1 MRAYAR
7 EHYDIFVS
15 FCKKM
20 GLPVTSLK
28 AAEVRTRRVWTP
40 HCGSTLAHVPL
51 NLHPLQKRKSYAED
65 DDDDVGSGSEG
76 GDDDDM
82 DDDDDDESGME
93 SVPARCGWCLWGGG
107 RAHDLGLCDRW
118 GGTRG
123 RRLCGQGRLGRRGR
137 VRPVASLRYESFFF
151 LNLTPLHRRRIRYDE
166 NYESPDEEGGAP
178 SKKGDKKKGKA
189 SRKRD
194 DDDDEDEDGDDD
206 DAEPAPKKAKV
217 SKEKA
222 PAKSKES
229 APKAKKPAP
238 SKTKT
243 TDPTK
248 SGKGKGDDEAL
259 KRKVRPGFYAPS
271 SGSALCAPHAA
282 APLTTHTQMADIL
295 DEEDED

>member
-1 MRAYAR
+1 MTT
-7 EHYDIFVS
+7 S
-15 FCKKM
+15 
-20 GLPVTSLK
+20 PVWNLCRP
-28 AAEVRTRRVWTP
+28 AAGGV
-40 HCGSTLAHVPL
+40 CGAVDELMTLDCATVGAAP
-51 NLHPLQKRKSYAED
+51 ED
-65 DDDDVGSGSEG
+65 DDFVAKDDSDVEEEYG
-76 GDDDDM
+76 
-82 DDDDDDESGME
+82 
-93 SVPARCGWCLWGGG
+93 PL
-107 RAHDLGLCDRW
+107 
-118 GGTRG
+118 
-123 RRLCGQGRLGRRGR
+123 
-137 VRPVASLRYESFFF
+137 PVCAMNLFPF

-259 KRKVRPGFYAPS
+259 KRKVRPGFRAPLR
-271 SGSALCAPHAA
+271 GPALCASHAA